1 MPTLSLETIATEP
14 PQHRNIARAGIHLT
28 AFAAYGLGTTYALT
42 ENLDNP
48 LVQLTLPALVVG
60 QIAGLW
66 AVQEVT
72 SCLMDKV
79 SAWYNR

>member
-1 MPTLSLETIATEP
+1 MTPGLETITTEP
-14 PQHRNIARAGIHLT
+14 PQPRNIARAGIHL
-28 AFAAYGLGTTYALT
+28 AMFAAYGIGTSYALT

-66 AVQEVT
+66 AVQERT
-72 SCLMDKV
+72 SRLMNRV
-79 SAWYNR
+79 SEWYHR